1 MYLVVTDSKDD
12 KLFPTV
18 MFYAKGAW
26 APKTDLNRAQK
37 IDETLVFFYTKWVL
51 KIYTCT

>member
-12 KLFPTV
+12 KLFPTI